1 LNLLLLCYSSKQHI
15 NLNSVRINL
24 LELSILSLYI
34 MSLSVCVPLRAKNMF
49 DVSTLWNKDNYLVAV
64 YYMVYD
70 TNRRNIVD
78 WGCSRVCGKNNEKR
92 TIHAEELAIKYCMGQ
107 LKNNMKSK
115 NRYKIVIWKFSK
127 QMLIKPAICCSRCTK
142 LARKYNFTRN
152 MFTVRHDSIVS
163 SIIANPIPSLGDR
176 IRIEKRKKQT
186 IINK

>member
-1 LNLLLLCYSSKQHI
+1 
-15 NLNSVRINL
+15 
-24 LELSILSLYI
+24 

-49 DVSTLWNKDNYLVAV
+49 DIQTMWNKDNYLVAV
-64 YYMVYD
+64 YYIVYD

-78 WGCSRVCGKNNEKR
+78 SGSSRVCGRNNEKR
-92 TIHAEELAIKYCMGQ
+92 TIHAEELAIKYCMGK
-107 LKNNMKSK
+107 LKGNSKSS
-115 NRYKIVIWKFSK
+115 NRYQIIIWKFNK
-127 QMLIKPAICCSRCTK
+127 HMLIKPAICCSSCTK

-176 IRIEKRKKQT
+176 MRIEKRKKQT